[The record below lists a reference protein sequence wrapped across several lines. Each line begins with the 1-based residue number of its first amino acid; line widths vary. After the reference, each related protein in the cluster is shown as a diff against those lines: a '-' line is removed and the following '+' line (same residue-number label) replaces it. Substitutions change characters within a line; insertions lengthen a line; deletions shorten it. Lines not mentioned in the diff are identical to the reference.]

1 MHKKYIRSSKDVEVI
16 REERFV
22 GAVCYMCV
30 LRGQVAGLRHVV
42 LNALFELEASSHDYS
57 IDLVRINS
65 KLLLATG

>member
-1 MHKKYIRSSKDVEVI
+1 MLDPY
-16 REERFV
+16 
-22 GAVCYMCV
+22 AVCYMCV
-30 LRGQVAGLRHVV
+30 LRGQVGGLRHVA